1 MALKIRGFSAIIGTA
16 AAFFS
21 AYAVAAP
28 AAHPVDD
35 FNKEIRPLLEKYCYD
50 CHGEGEK
57 KGNIAFDEL
66 KTQQDLLQNRELWW
80 KVLKNVR
87 SGIMPPQNKPHP
99 EGADKQL
106 LASWIK
112 YDAFGIDAENPDPGR
127 VTIRRLNRVEY
138 RNTIRDLMGVDYNT
152 TEEFPPDDTGY
163 GFDTIGDVLSV
174 SPLLL
179 EKYMKAAEVIV
190 NQSVP
195 TVGKSIAETT
205 FGGRIVRAIPQPLTE
220 RLSFYKETI
229 VPAKTYIASHD
240 GSYKVAIDLEVR
252 GDFNF
257 DPGRA
262 KLVLKVDDQEQWS
275 QDFGWQNGKKYHLE
289 VPLQWKQGDQKLVFE
304 LHPLT
309 PEDQRRTNVDLQIQ
323 MVKVQGPLEKQYWVV
338 ASNYRKFFPQDE
350 PPQGASERREY
361 ARQVLTAFAKKA
373 FRRPPEPKVIDRLVA
388 ISEAVYT
395 APGKNFEQ
403 GIREAMIAILSSP
416 RFLFRVEKAEPGK
429 TDDQFARVDE
439 YALACRLSYFLWSTM
454 PDQELMDLADKGQL
468 RANFEAQVKRLM
480 ADQRSESMI
489 RNFAGQ
495 WLQLRDLEGIAIDA
509 RTVLGR
515 DQGTDKDM
523 QEAARQRQLAFQQLQ
538 QNRGNF
544 QQAGA
549 NGNFQQAR
557 ANGNFQQVGANGN
570 PATRPATQPT
580 SQPATQPAFARGN
593 GRFGNNPQR
602 QQFRNRFRPAVELD
616 GPLRLAMRNE
626 AEMVFESIV
635 RDNRDLA
642 DLLDCNYTYVN
653 DKLAK
658 LYGIPNVAGTEM
670 RKVEL
675 PPDSPRGGI
684 LTMGSLLVVT
694 SNPTRTSP
702 VKRGQFILDNLL
714 GMPTPPPPPDIP
726 PLEASD
732 TGNKDHE
739 PTFRE
744 VLEIHRSKPLCK
756 SCHARMDPLGLSL
769 ENFNALGMYREK
781 ERGNSIDAS
790 GKLLTGESF
799 KNASELKEI
808 LRKNHVQD
816 FYRCLTE
823 KMLTY
828 ALGRG
833 LEYYDVET
841 VDRIVDR
848 IEKDH
853 GKFSALLMGIVES
866 APFQERRKSTQLP
879 PREQDQRVQVE
890 VKP

>member
-1 MALKIRGFSAIIGTA
+1 MVVKIRPLSAMLGVVATLCCSAILLA
-16 AAFFS
+16 S
-21 AYAVAAP
+21 P

-35 FNKEIRPLLEKYCYD
+35 FNKQIRPLLQQYCYD
-50 CHGEGEK
+50 CHGDGEK

-66 KTQQDLLQNRELWW
+66 KTRQDLLQNRELWW

-99 EGADKQL
+99 SAPDKQL

-190 NQSVP
+190 NQAVP
-195 TVGKSIAETT
+195 AVGKTIAETT
-205 FGGRIVRAIPQPLTE
+205 YGGKMSRGLPQGLTE
-220 RLSFYKETI
+220 RLSFYKETT
-229 VPAKTYIASHD
+229 VPAKTYLAAHD
-240 GSYKVAIDLEVR
+240 GSYNVVIDLVVK

-275 QDFGWQNGKKYHLE
+275 QDFKWQDGKKYHLE
-289 VPLQWKQGDQKLVFE
+289 VPQQWKQGDHKLVFE

-309 PEDQRRTNVDLQIQ
+309 PEDERRTNVDLQIQ
-323 MVKVQGPLEKQYWVV
+323 TVKVQGPLEKQYWVV
-338 ASNYRKFFPQDE
+338 AGNYRRFFPQNE
-350 PPQGASERREY
+350 PPQDALHRREY
-361 ARQVLTAFAKKA
+361 ARQVLTAFARKA
-373 FRRPPEPKVIDRLVA
+373 FRRPPEPKVIDRLVTIAEA
-388 ISEAVYT
+388 IYSQ
-395 APGKNFEQ
+395 PNKKFEQ

-416 RFLFRVEKAEPGK
+416 RFLFRVEKAEPGP
-429 TDDQFARVDE
+429 TDRPFARVDE
-439 YALACRLSYFLWSTM
+439 YSLASRLSYFLWSTM
-454 PDQELMDLADKGQL
+454 PDAQLMELADKGEL
-468 RANFEAQVKRLM
+468 RANYEAQVKRM
-480 ADQRSESMI
+480 MEDSRAEAII

-509 RTVLGR
+509 RTVLAR
-515 DQGTDKDM
+515 DQGTDREF
-523 QEAARQRQLAFQQLQ
+523 QEQLKAFRQRQLAFQQ
-538 QNRGNF
+538 
-544 QQAGA
+544 QQARGTQQVGTGA
-549 NGNFQQAR
+549 NGTSA
-557 ANGNFQQVGANGN
+557 N
-570 PATRPATQPT
+570 PATRPATQP
-580 SQPATQPAFARGN
+580 ATQPAFAQGRGN
-593 GRFGNNPQR
+593 VANIQQRFR
-602 QQFRNRFRPAVELD
+602 RFRPAVELD

-653 DKLAK
+653 DRLAK
-658 LYGIPNVAGTEM
+658 LYGIPNITGTEM
-670 RKVEL
+670 RRVEL
-675 PPDSPRGGI
+675 PPDSLRGGI
-684 LTMGSLLVVT
+684 LTMGSLFVVT

-714 GMPTPPPPPDIP
+714 GMPTPPPPPNIP

-732 TGNKDHE
+732 TANKDHE
-739 PTFRE
+739 PTFRK
-744 VLEIHRSKPLCK
+744 VLEIHRSKPLCN

-781 ERGNSIDAS
+781 ERGNPIDAS

-799 KNASELKEI
+799 SNVRQLKEI
-808 LRKNHVQD
+808 LRKNHVED

-848 IEKDH
+848 LEKDH
-853 GKFSALLMGIVES
+853 GRFSALLVGIVES
-866 APFQERRKSTQLP
+866 APFQERRNSTQVP
-879 PREQDQRVQVE
+879 PHEPDPRVQVE
-890 VKP
+890 VKQE

>member
-1 MALKIRGFSAIIGTA
+1 MTIRAFSTIIATA
-16 AAFFS
+16 AVCCS
-21 AYAVAAP
+21 AQLFAAP
-28 AAHPVDD
+28 PAHPVDD
-35 FNKEIRPLLEKYCYD
+35 FNKQIRPLLEQYCYD
-50 CHGEGEK
+50 CHGDGEK
-57 KGNIAFDEL
+57 KGGIAFDEL

-87 SGIMPPQNKPHP
+87 SGIMPPQKKPHP
-99 EGADKQL
+99 DAPQKQL

-190 NQSVP
+190 SQAVP
-195 TVGKSIAETT
+195 TVGKTVAETT
-205 FGGRIVRAIPQPLTE
+205 FGGKIVRALPQPMTE
-220 RLSFYKETI
+220 RLSFYKETTI
-229 VPAKTYIASHD
+229 PAKTYIATHD
-240 GSYKVAIDLEVR
+240 GGYQVVIDLEVR

-275 QDFGWQNGKKYHLE
+275 QEFGWQNGKKYHLE
-289 VPLQWKQGDQKLVFE
+289 VPQQWKQGDHKLVFE

-309 PEDQRRTNVDLQIQ
+309 PEDQRRTNVDLQIVL
-323 MVKVQGPLEKQYWVV
+323 VKVQGPLAKEYWVV
-338 ASNYRKFFPQDE
+338 PNNYRRFFPLDE

-373 FRRPPEPKVIDRLVA
+373 FRRPPEPKVIDRLVNIA
-388 ISEAVYT
+388 EAVYT
-395 APGKNFEQ
+395 APDKKFEQ

-416 RFLFRVEKAEPGK
+416 RFLFRVEKAQSLKP
-429 TDDQFARVDE
+429 DQEFARVDE
-439 YALACRLSYFLWSTM
+439 YALASRLSYFLWSTM
-454 PDQELMDLADKGQL
+454 PDDQLFELADKGQL
-468 RANFEAQVKRLM
+468 RANFDAQVKRMM
-480 ADQRSESMI
+480 ADQRAEAMI

-509 RTVLGR
+509 RTVLAR
-515 DQGTDKDM
+515 DQGTDKEL
-523 QEAARQRQLAFQQLQ
+523 QEQARQRQLAFAQGRG
-538 QNRGNF
+538 RGNF

-549 NGNFQQAR
+549 NGNFQQ
-557 ANGNFQQVGANGN
+557 VGRGG

-580 SQPATQPAFARGN
+580 SQPATQPAFARG
-593 GRFGNNPQR
+593 RFGNNQR
-602 QQFRNRFRPAVELD
+602 RFTPAVQLD
-616 GPLRLAMRNE
+616 GPLRQAMRNE

-658 LYGIPNVAGTEM
+658 LYNIPNVTGAEM
-670 RKVEL
+670 RRVEL
-675 PPDSPRGGI
+675 PPDSLRGGV

-732 TGNKDHE
+732 TASKDHE

-781 ERGNSIDAS
+781 ERGNTVDAS

-799 KNASELKEI
+799 TNVRELKQI
-808 LRKNHVQD
+808 LRKNHVED

-833 LEYYDVET
+833 LDYYDVET

-848 IEKDH
+848 IEKDN

-866 APFQERRKSTQLP
+866 APFQERRNSTQLP